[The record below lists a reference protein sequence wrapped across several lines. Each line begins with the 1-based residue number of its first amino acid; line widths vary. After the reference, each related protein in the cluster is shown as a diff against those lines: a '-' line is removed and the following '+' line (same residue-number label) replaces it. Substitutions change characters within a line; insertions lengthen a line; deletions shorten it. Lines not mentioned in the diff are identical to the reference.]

1 MKIKIKR
8 CWWWGSFLLLAGL
21 AIVMTDYLLTSPP
34 SDRAGGVGVSAA
46 LGGEDHAGYQ
56 RAEQPRTFQ
65 FPADHGPHP
74 EFRNEWWYV
83 TGNLTDAGGRQFGY
97 QLTLFRIALAPT
109 PTPPVADSAWRTNQI
124 YMGHFA
130 LTDVA
135 GQQHHAFERF
145 SRAALGL
152 AGAQAAPFRV
162 WLEDWELAGTESA
175 SGSDVFPLQIRAREG
190 DIAIDVTLTAAKPM
204 VLQGDRGLSQK
215 SAEPGNASYYYSYTR
230 LPTQGTVQ
238 IGQRHFTVSGAS
250 WLDREWS
257 TSALGPEQSG
267 WDWFALQLDDGQDVM
282 FYRLRHTDGSMD
294 TFSKGVLVAA
304 DGQARLLRWDE
315 VDLQPLDHW
324 ISPHTGDRYP
334 IRWRLRVPAQS
345 LDLTVTA
352 KLVDQEMRLTVRYW
366 EGAVSVE
373 GRAGD
378 RTINGRGYLEMTR
391 YEPGA
396 AAR

>member
-1 MKIKIKR
+1 MMQIMKNR
-8 CWWWGSFLLLAGL
+8 RFWWWGSTLVLAGL
-21 AIVMTDYLLTSPP
+21 AMVVTGYLITSPP
-34 SDRAGGVGVSAA
+34 PEPASGVNVSAA
-46 LGGEDHAGYQ
+46 LGGGDHAGYQ
-56 RAEQPRTFQ
+56 RAERPRPFQ

-83 TGNLTDAGGRQFGY
+83 TGNLADADGRRFGY
-97 QLTLFRIALAPT
+97 QITLFRIALAPT
-109 PTPPVADSAWRTNQI
+109 PPEMDSAWRTNQV

-135 GQQHHAFERF
+135 DQQHHAFERF

-162 WLEDWELAGTESA
+162 WLEDWELAGPESA
-175 SGSDVFPLQIRAREG
+175 PESDIFPLRIRAREG
-190 DIAIDVTLTAAKPM
+190 EIAVDLTLTAAKPR

-230 LPTQGTVQ
+230 LPTQGTIQ
-238 IGQRHFTVSGAS
+238 IGPRHFTVSGAS

-257 TSALGPEQSG
+257 TRALGPEQSG
-267 WDWFALQLDDGQDVM
+267 WDWFALHLDDGRDVM
-282 FYRLRHTDGSMD
+282 FYRLRHTDGGMHS
-294 TFSKGVLVAA
+294 FSKGVLVAA
-304 DGQARLLRWDE
+304 DGQARLLRWNE
-315 VDLQPLDHW
+315 VELQPLDHW
-324 ISPHTGDRYP
+324 TSPHTGDRYP
-334 IRWRLRVPAQS
+334 IRWRLRVPAES

-352 KLVDQEMRLTVRYW
+352 KLADQEMRLTVRYW
-366 EGAVSVE
+366 EGAVSVA

-378 RTINGRGYLEMTR
+378 RAIDGRGYLEMTR
-391 YEPGA
+391 YEPGT